1 MLKLVRVANVQK
13 QYTLKAD
20 IDKFNFNRAFL
31 LKNVNRRLRLSPLA
45 IRFKTEHSDQTRYCQ
60 NDRIKQTTRNYL
72 LCVKTS
78 MLTGSYLDEDSV
90 RIATSISTP
99 LRMWSARPVKRY
111 PWTNQCNNGSLLLP
125 PHTHTRQS
133 N

>member
-1 MLKLVRVANVQK
+1 MLAKGVYS
-13 QYTLKAD
+13 YTLKAD
-20 IDKFNFNRAFL
+20 IDKFNFNRASL
-31 LKNVNRRLRLSPLA
+31 LKNVNRRLRLSPLG

-90 RIATSISTP
+90 HIATSISTP
-99 LRMWSARPVKRY
+99 FA
-111 PWTNQCNNGSLLLP
+111 CG
-125 PHTHTRQS
+125 PHFR
-133 N
+133 